1 MLQIYCSAG
10 FDGFTEINFPVLR
23 SSKVYIA
30 DLLFLLIY
38 LVHGNQFSCVP
49 Q

>member
-23 SSKVYIA
+23 SSKIYIA
-30 DLLFLLIY
+30 DLLFFLIY
-38 LVHGNQFSCVP
+38 RVHRDQFSGVP
-49 Q
+49 E